1 MASYPKTEATLN
13 KLPRDM
19 RQKMRS
25 RRRVRLDMAEKAS
38 WDHLGSYWTPVSGAG
53 GAAIKYSSQ
62 YG

>member
-1 MASYPKTEATLN
+1 MASYPKTEATLT

-25 RRRVRLDMAEKAS
+25 RRRVRLDMVEVAS
-38 WDHLGSYWTPVSGAG
+38 RDHLGSYWTPVSGAG
-53 GAAIKYSSQ
+53 GGAIKYSSQ